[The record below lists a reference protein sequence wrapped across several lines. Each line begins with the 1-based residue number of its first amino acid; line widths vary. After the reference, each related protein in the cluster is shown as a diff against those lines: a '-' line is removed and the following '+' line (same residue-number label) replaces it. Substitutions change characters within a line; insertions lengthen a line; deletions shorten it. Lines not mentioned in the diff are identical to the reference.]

1 MTGQLTMNSAAD
13 RITDPVRWGIIG
25 PGAIAGWFAQG
36 VEESTSGL
44 LVAVGSR
51 TQEKADRF
59 GKEFNVPR
67 CFVGYDALLADP
79 DVDAV
84 YVATPHPAH
93 MEWVIKAAEAGK
105 HILVE
110 KPIGM
115 NLSEAERMIEAART
129 HDVFLMEAFMYRCH
143 PLAATL
149 AELIREGAVG
159 DVRLI
164 HSHFGYHSQPS
175 PTSRAFAMELGGGGI
190 LDVGCYPAS
199 MSRLLAGAAVGK
211 PFDEPE
217 EVKACGHLGS
227 MGADEWAVA
236 SVKFGSGICA
246 QLSCAVRVETMKDS
260 MLRVFG
266 SKGML
271 EVADP
276 WQASRFNRNPTVIR
290 IRRSG
295 ESEPEEILLEAPRM
309 LYTYEVDTVGENIPN
324 RQAPAMTWDDTL
336 GNMRLLDRWR
346 AEVGLV
352 YDMEKG
358 GNSPICRTAQDSR

>member
-1 MTGQLTMNSAAD
+1 MTEQLP
-13 RITDPVRWGIIG
+13 ITQTPPPPESPVRWGILG
-25 PGAIAGWFAQG
+25 TGAIADWFARG
-36 VEESTSGL
+36 VHESTSGL
-44 LVAVGSR
+44 LAAVGSR

-59 GKEFNVPR
+59 GKQHNIPR
-67 CFVGYDALLADP
+67 CIVGYDALLADP
-79 DVDAV
+79 DIDAV
-84 YVATPHPAH
+84 YIATPHPAH
-93 MEWVIKAAEAGK
+93 LEWAVKAAEAGK
-105 HILVE
+105 HLLVE

-115 NLSEAERMIEAART
+115 NVSEAQTMIEAARA

-143 PLAATL
+143 PLAGKL
-149 AELIREGAVG
+149 VELIRDGAVG
-159 DVRLI
+159 EVRLI

-175 PTSRAFAMELGGGGI
+175 PTSRAFAMDLGGGGI

-199 MSRLLAGAAVGK
+199 MTRLLAGAAVGK

-217 EVKACGHLGS
+217 EVKACGHLGAL
-227 MGADEWAVA
+227 GADEWAVA
-236 SVKFGSGICA
+236 SIKFGSGICA

-276 WQASRFNRNPTVIR
+276 WQPSRFNRDPTRIR
-290 IRRSG
+290 IRRG
-295 ESEPEEILLEAPRM
+295 GSEPEEIVVHAHKM
-309 LYTYEVDTVGENIPN
+309 LYTYEADMVGANILN

-346 AEVGLV
+346 AEIGLV
-352 YDMEKG
+352 YEMEKP
-358 GNSPICRTAQDSR
+358 GNSAMAGVTTQESQ